1 MQGLIYCI
9 AFFTFITS
17 IAYLRYLFLP
27 TETEYHYPEELENV
41 LEFKLTKV
49 MGKPL
54 EKVNVDYTRNIH
66 FSVKTSFKNY
76 RTRLSLLLVTWFQAV
91 EKDQVKIKL
100 FNIANTFYNGTWIF
114 GGVLAKNLVRCS
126 VLHSA
131 LQAWECIS

>member
-1 MQGLIYCI
+1 MLLRGVHGLIYCI
-9 AFFTFITS
+9 AFFIFITS
-17 IAYLRYLFLP
+17 IAYLRYLYLP

-54 EKVNVDYTRNIH
+54 EKVNVNYTRNIH

-100 FNIANTFYNGTWIF
+100 FNIILSTMGH
-114 GGVLAKNLVRCS
+114 GSLVGY
-126 VLHSA
+126 
-131 LQAWECIS
+131 WPKI